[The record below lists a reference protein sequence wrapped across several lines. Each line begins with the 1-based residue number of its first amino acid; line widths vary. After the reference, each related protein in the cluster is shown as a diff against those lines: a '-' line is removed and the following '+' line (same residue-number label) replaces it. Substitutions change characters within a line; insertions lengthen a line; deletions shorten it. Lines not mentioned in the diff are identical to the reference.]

1 MWLAND
7 GNYRELRYFT
17 PWTRHQQ
24 WEDHYL
30 PRIIQAVTKQVRTFS
45 RHSIRWTDSPQ
56 SCQTKVPFGDAV
68 ISTIDTCFGVELCEE
83 LFTPARSDVSHLGRP
98 A

>member
-17 PWTRHQQ
+17 PWVKHRQ

-30 PRIIQAVTKQVRTFS
+30 PRIIQAVTKQVCRSRNPPKCPAHFFS
-45 RHSIRWTDSPQ
+45 K
-56 SCQTKVPFGDAV
+56 TKVPFGDAV
-68 ISTIDTCFGVELCEE
+68 ISTLDTCIGVELCEE
-83 LFTPARSDVSHLGRP
+83 LFTPARFVILSV
-98 A
+98 